1 MRKSW
6 NFRTLSEEQQKGR
19 TTPCCITLRS
29 RTDARITDW
38 YDGSGSRWSTDHMRQ
53 KRFEDEH
60 EAKSI
65 RDELRSL
72 CPRNAEV
79 INIEP
84 EQVDEKTLTD
94 PDAF

>member
-1 MRKSW
+1 MPYS
-6 NFRTLSEEQQKGR
+6 
-19 TTPCCITLRS
+19 ITLRS
-29 RTDARITDW
+29 RTDARITGW

-53 KRFEDEH
+53 KRFEDER

-65 RDELRSL
+65 RDELRDL

-84 EQVDEKTLTD
+84 EQVDEKALMD
-94 PDAF
+94 LDAF